1 MNVGCNYYL
10 EHFTVTA
17 LQTWVAY
24 IPVLLNSMLPFLPNH
39 PSPWQRLEKP
49 TSLCY
54 TMSST
59 DLQNP
64 LTLTLTKQPNI
75 NWHSCRLQYSH
86 KFHNR
91 VIHREPINN
100 LTHMML
106 IKTILLLSLAVTVS
120 GKIDSF
126 LTFFE
131 FECVSIGFMK
141 NYPFWFLLYL
151 LPLPI
156 LVLLKLNNYSLNLK
170 TDWSTTS
177 FTATD
182 SSSVFLLPLDY
193 CIFFTFFLCPRCF
206 CFRFFFTCCPFF
218 SLLLFL
224 K

>member
-1 MNVGCNYYL
+1 MCPSWVSSLSLDLSWKLRSVVDHNILTN
-10 EHFTVTA
+10 FTIES
-17 LQTWVAY
+17 Y
-24 IPVLLNSMLPFLPNH
+24 I
-39 PSPWQRLEKP
+39 
-49 TSLCY
+49 
-54 TMSST
+54 
-59 DLQNP
+59 
-64 LTLTLTKQPNI
+64 
-75 NWHSCRLQYSH
+75 
-86 KFHNR
+86 
-91 VIHREPINN
+91 EPINN
-100 LTHMML
+100 FTNMML
-106 IKTILLLSLAVTVS
+106 IKNILLLSLAVTVS